1 MYITVKIQEYTNK
14 CTLLQ
19 YKVFTFKMLGLDSDM
34 FSLFLVCH
42 PQGGHINIYI
52 KTSTLLCS
60 QELSTNP
67 CAEPTESSSHPH
79 NIFLLNIV

>member
-34 FSLFLVCH
+34 FSPFLVCY
-42 PQGGHINIYI
+42 PQGVHISIHI

-67 CAEPTESSSHPH
+67 YAEPTESSSHPH
-79 NIFLLNIV
+79 NIFL